1 MALARIITRSQACS
15 RELAL
20 DLLARGY
27 TVEIVSPDRV
37 PDNIADLELRVEEDP
52 GNQLV
57 ASVEAHDGTRS
68 TSLAFLHHLKAPM
81 ADFLR
86 RAPETVEVVRLSE
99 GPGSLN
105 IVPAIEAF
113 ELPVEEPELPME
125 APPPVPNARFG
136 PVPIPVDL
144 DLPELSRSKS
154 SQEVD
159 APLLSPPAPLSPR
172 TEETVTAVTVTEE
185 PTPFKE
191 EVSTISRPVVAS
203 TTAAPVTV
211 QAMLEP
217 SRGNRFAGW
226 QWRTAL
232 TFAGMVSLALALG
245 FGLRRAEKTST
256 QIPEAVPAQKVSA
269 PSTGGSLLSAAGVE
283 KNPPKAS
290 ASAPGQIKNSSG
302 SPALKLAGDSDPALK
317 HSTLPKAEAAPVRIP
332 MVSEKAGGKKRDGET
347 GNARPHSDDVV
358 ARDTVTY
365 LDEHYRPVP
374 NAKLAKPSAR
384 PRKHDGGIVAA
395 NSVTYLN
402 KTQPPKPPK

>member
-27 TVEIVSPDRV
+27 AVEIVSPDRV

-68 TSLAFLHHLKAPM
+68 ASLEFIHHLKAPM

-86 RAPETVEVVRLSE
+86 RAPETVEVVQLSE
-99 GPGSLN
+99 EPVSFN
-105 IVPAIEAF
+105 IVPAIEEL
-113 ELPVEEPELPME
+113 ELPIEESELPTE
-125 APPPVPNARFG
+125 AMPPVPNARFA

-144 DLPELSRSKS
+144 DLPQLSLYEQ
-154 SQEVD
+154 SQEED
-159 APLLSPPAPLSPR
+159 APLLSLPDPLSPR
-172 TEETVTAVTVTEE
+172 SQETVVVTEE
-185 PTPFKE
+185 PIPFAE
-191 EVSTISRPVVAS
+191 EVSTIAPPVAAAT
-203 TTAAPVTV
+203 TTAPATV
-211 QAMLEP
+211 HAMPEP

-226 QWRTAL
+226 QWRAAL
-232 TFAGMVSLALALG
+232 TFAGMVSLALVLG
-245 FGLRRAEKTST
+245 FGLRRAKKTST
-256 QIPEAVPAQKVSA
+256 QIPEVISVQKVAA
-269 PSTGGSLLSAAGVE
+269 PSTGGSLLSAAGAE
-283 KNPPKAS
+283 RNPPKAS
-290 ASAPGQIKNSSG
+290 ASAPREVSNSSG
-302 SPALKLAGDSDPALK
+302 SPALKPGGDSDPALK
-317 HSTLPKAEAAPVRIP
+317 HSTLPKPEAASVRIP
-332 MVSEKAGGKKRDGET
+332 MVSEKAGGKKRAGET
-347 GNARPHSDDVV
+347 GNVRPHSDEVI

-374 NAKLAKPSAR
+374 QGKVAKHSAS